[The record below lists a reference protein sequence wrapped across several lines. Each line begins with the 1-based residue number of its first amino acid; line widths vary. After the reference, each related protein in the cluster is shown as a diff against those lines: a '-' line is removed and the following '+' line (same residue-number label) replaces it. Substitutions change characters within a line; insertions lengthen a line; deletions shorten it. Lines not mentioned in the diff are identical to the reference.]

1 LPKERTSSRG
11 ATSATFFYQPEAF
24 LSDSRPIDE
33 AALDRRLAEAR
44 AAADAEVVRAEA
56 SRTAGTAMGIGFRIG
71 IELVVGV
78 CIGTGGGYALDRWLH
93 TAPWFMIVGLIIG
106 FAAGLR
112 NVFRSADEY
121 GKKWDAADAADRADK
136 TDGK

>member
-1 LPKERTSSRG
+1 MPDL
-11 ATSATFFYQPEAF
+11 A
-24 LSDSRPIDE
+24 PIDE
-33 AALDRRLAEAR
+33 AALDARLAEVR
-44 AAADAEVVRAEA
+44 AARDAETVRAEA

-93 TAPWFMIVGLIIG
+93 TAPWLMILGLLVG

-112 NVFRSADEY
+112 NVFRSADSY
-121 GKKWDAADAADRADK
+121 GQKWDAADAADKADK
-136 TDGK
+136 